1 MQLKSEKVLIKIMQ
15 ENKIIWIIGNTQA
28 GKTTFAKKLIKLLGE
43 KVIFLDGDQM
53 RQTISKDLGFSKE
66 DREENNL
73 RIARLA
79 KLLKEQ
85 GFKVVVATI
94 CPYEELRLK
103 IKKIT
108 DCEFIYV
115 TGGKT
120 GKEYPFEI
128 PKNPYFIVKG
138 NESTS

>member
-1 MQLKSEKVLIKIMQ
+1 MEK
-15 ENKIIWIIGNTQA
+15 NTIIWIVGNTQA
-28 GKTTFAKKLIKLLGE
+28 GKTTLAKKLIKIIGD
-43 KVIFLDGDQM
+43 KVIHLDGDKM

-85 GFKVVVATI
+85 GFRVIVSTI

-115 TGGKT
+115 TGGKK
-120 GKEYPFEI
+120 GKDYPFEE
-128 PKNPYFIVKG
+128 PKNPYFIIKG
-138 NESTS
+138 NE